1 MLLSMGEEEDHSE
14 HMFGRRQGGPRSARK
29 LQIHIQLYSHRTL
42 TYPSDILNALDGLF
56 STFAKVSKLFWG
68 IPINAAGYCLPGFSN
83 KKPSL
88 LTLHAALAYGLTW
101 RNDGSMPAKRR
112 AGFPSWS
119 WSGWIIPIQWARAY
133 YAVIVPRIPVHFAL
147 MKLDGTSTELT
158 EELID
163 ELSTNSA
170 DSKLLYTNPPVLRIE
185 AEILK
190 VGFTRK
196 VLQEGHPQWVVV
208 HTRARDQR
216 EIRWDLSS
224 TSEVEED
231 DELAEALSTQ
241 TFDCIILTHKHG
253 LVVGEINGTTER
265 IGLLWLWSK
274 RDAMHT
280 DEPKKH
286 LRDYSFGEKRSIVVG

>member
-1 MLLSMGEEEDHSE
+1 MLKGMGEEQDHPTHFLGVS
-14 HMFGRRQGGPRSARK
+14 QGESQSAVK
-29 LQIHIQLYSHRTL
+29 LGSHIELYSRRTL

-56 STFAKVSKLFWG
+56 SSIAQVSKQFWG
-68 IPINAAGYCLPGFSN
+68 IPINAAGYDLCLL
-83 KKPSL
+83 KDEELSL
-88 LTLHAALAYGLTW
+88 LTLHDILAYGLTW
-101 RNDGSMPAKRR
+101 RKDGSMPAKRR

-119 WSGWIIPIQWARAY
+119 WSGWINPIQWDRSY
-133 YAVIVPRIPVHFAL
+133 YLGIVPRIPVHFAL

-170 DSKLLYTNPPVLRIE
+170 DSILVYTSPLVLCIE

-196 VLQEGHPQWVVV
+196 VLEEGYPQWVVV

-216 EIRWDLSS
+216 EMRWFLSS
-224 TSEVEED
+224 IYEVEED

-241 TFDCIILTHKHG
+241 TFDCVVLTQNYG
-253 LVVGEINGTTER
+253 LVVRKVNGTAEK
-265 IGLLWLWSK
+265 IGTLYLRSLW
-274 RDAMHT
+274 DGG
-280 DEPKKH
+280 DH
-286 LRDYSFGEKRSIVVG
+286 LRDYTFGERRSIMVG